1 MYSNTFYGGNGQPPF
16 GQQPNPQPQ
25 QQSQQQPFPGFSQQ
39 PQQQN
44 LQPGTFMSQPTGF
57 AGSNQMQQLQ
67 MPMQQPQ
74 PTGFPPAAGLQQQQ
88 QQQQQPPQ
96 PQFTGFPPQNQQQP
110 LTTATT
116 PQQQQQQ
123 LSAPSSIPPHQTG
136 MTSAQ
141 IAQSFAQSAT
151 PGAPAQH
158 ASAGSKI
165 PNMRLSFITAQ
176 DQAKFEQL
184 FKSAVGN
191 NQSLDGETAKDLLM
205 RSKLPG
211 SDLSKIWV
219 LSDTTKSGRLLFPEF
234 ALAMYLCNLRLT
246 GKDLPSALPE
256 RISNEVSSMA
266 NPTRP
271 PTNVPKFDAP
281 LMQNTSAPPAPQQ
294 PQPQQASNTQLLSQL
309 TSQPT
314 GFYNQATTGLQP
326 PTIVQPQQTGFPGQ
340 NAGLR
345 PQQSSFLN
353 NPQPTGY
360 TGPRP
365 PMPPMPSGYG
375 SNLSPSQTGLAP
387 LNAQPTGV
395 PGQWGFVNAPAT
407 GLPNIEAL
415 QKRLMPQQG
424 REGGFT
430 TQGLSGN
437 ATIPWAVTKDEK
449 KIYDQLFKAWDGFN
463 KGFIGGDVAI
473 EIMGQS
479 GLERQDLERIWTLS
493 DPNNRGRL
501 NMDEFAVAMHL
512 IYRKLNGYPV
522 PNRLPPELIPPS
534 TRNFNDSIGTVKSL
548 LSQDAESRK
557 SSGAFL
563 QPQRTGVSYL
573 KNHSFR
579 SGSTSPGV
587 GRKDATVFKNNDD
600 AIGYR
605 SSARRRVGGGGTPSP
620 TPSPLSERSDDEASI
635 EQLKKK
641 IREAKIMLD
650 ATDFQDQ
657 NRAEEEET
665 LNRRDR
671 REAESLMER
680 IRRVQDDI
688 DTDPKAAF
696 RNTDSGAERRAL
708 RRQLQSFQDQLP
720 ELASS
725 VRKIERNI
733 ADARL
738 ELFRLKDAKAHPS
751 AAAAIVGTGPGG
763 AVTESDRIK
772 ARARARMQARA
783 AELAGRPPPSTDD
796 DGAAARRLEEET
808 ASVKAERERNDA
820 MTREVEE
827 SVKEFTRSL
836 EDSLKDVDENSTRE
850 HERRRW
856 EEALGVEDTIKDFIY
871 DLQRG
876 SRTAKVRKEE
886 NAPASRSLPNN
897 QYDDSPAN
905 GNALPVRPSPPQ
917 STGSASSL
925 AGLTHQERVASAK
938 ERAQKRIAERMAAAG
953 LKPSSDGGAETV
965 LERQEREKREREERR
980 KRAEEEDAKRELERQ
995 RRIAEEQNGPPV
1007 KAVPTN
1013 KKPPPPPSR
1022 KGKADGGGVAE
1033 TRKSGDVDKAAKGSA
1048 DHEGREQALRE
1059 EQQAQEAESRRLEAE
1074 ARQQEEELARE
1085 REAAQARLKA
1095 LEEQVKQGKIKKQEE
1110 KRRRQL
1116 AEKEAKE
1123 KEARLAAQRAEIEAA
1138 QARERELQRQLEG
1151 LDNEES
1157 SDDEGLVDITPQN
1170 STPTQSA
1177 FFPSA
1182 STTTAPPP
1190 PVPRPATP
1198 PAAPFEPEPEPE
1210 PEHEVPAAAAASP
1223 AFSGP
1228 ESIKQRS
1235 AADTESK
1242 NPYFRKFSQSAD
1254 TQPQPPSF
1262 HTPPEQIPDPL
1273 ATVETATAPPKSEV
1287 QSTNPFHRLAQQQES
1302 QKSAFTAA
1310 PLPGPL
1316 ERKSRARPEDDEWSV
1331 AGSENSSDDDDD
1343 RPAGGSAKHLASILF
1358 GTMGPPRPLS
1368 AMDEKPE
1375 SKPATPV
1382 QTGPVPTASPPP
1394 PSPPPPPPAVAEPPP
1409 AQAVEDMDKDDDD
1422 DDDENDFQDAP
1433 SMPPPPPP
1441 PPPPSAAP
1449 FGAPTAPPSIL
1460 PCHSTRE
1467 VWRLQWR
1474 GGTVGSEKEIEIVYE
1489 MAQKI
1494 LQYEK
1499 LLVEASDICGEIDR
1513 HLLHEVTVP
1522 TYIPNDTLIVGGN
1535 GRDGSHPSPTSQPLE
1550 TSVEVA
1556 EVQGPS
1562 MLLLTGP
1569 NYSGKSVYLKQL
1581 IALWVA
1587 LIVYMAHIGSF
1598 VPAESAKIGITDKI
1612 LTRIT
1617 TRETV
1622 SKARAY
1628 ICSFMIDLQQIS
1640 FALTLATERS
1650 LVIIDEF
1657 GKGTESTDGAG
1668 LACGLFEYLLSLGE
1682 KRPKVLAATHFH
1694 EIFENGYLAPR
1705 DELGFGYMEVQVDM
1719 AARDVENQVT
1729 YLYNFRSGRSNAS
1742 FGTNCAALNGID
1754 PAIISRANEIGTLAA
1769 RGEDLVVICAKMS
1782 VSEMDELEEA
1792 ESMARRFL
1800 GTNFSLGPKHAGIRS
1815 ENDERPEML
1824 LENIIGESNAS
1835 TVMTGLT

>member
-1 MYSNTFYGGNGQPPF
+1 MYSNTFYGGNSTRPGQPPF
-16 GQQPNPQPQ
+16 GQQTSLPPQ
-25 QQSQQQPFPGFSQQ
+25 QQQQQQQQPQQQPFPVFSQ

-44 LQPGTFMSQPTGF
+44 LQPGAFMPQPTSF
-57 AGSNQMQQLQ
+57 AGSNQMQQTQ
-67 MPMQQPQ
+67 MPVQQPQ
-74 PTGFPPAAGLQQQQ
+74 PTGFPS
-88 QQQQQPPQ
+88 Q
-96 PQFTGFPPQNQQQP
+96 PQFTGFPPQNQQP
-110 LTTATT
+110 PSTATT
-116 PQQQQQQ
+116 TTTTTTQQPQ
-123 LSAPSSIPPHQTG
+123 LSVPAPSSVAPHQTG
-136 MTSAQ
+136 MTSTQ
-141 IAQSFAQSAT
+141 IAQSFAQST
-151 PGAPAQH
+151 SPTAPAQPH
-158 ASAGSKI
+158 VSTGSKI
-165 PNMRLSFITAQ
+165 PTMRLSFITAQ

-191 NQSLDGETAKDLLM
+191 NQALDGETAKDLLM
-205 RSKLPG
+205 RSKLSG

-234 ALAMYLCNLRLT
+234 ALAMYLCNLKLT
-246 GKDLPSALPE
+246 GKELPSTLPE
-256 RISNEVSSMA
+256 RISNEVSSMVDIISFA
-266 NPTRP
+266 VPDDRP
-271 PTNVPKFDAP
+271 APPQTTNVPKFAAP
-281 LMQNTSAPPAPQQ
+281 LMQNASAPPPPQQ

-314 GFYNQATTGLQP
+314 GFYNQATGLQ

-340 NAGLR
+340 NTGLR
-345 PQQSSFLN
+345 PQQIGFMS

-365 PMPPMPSGYG
+365 PMPPMPTGFG

-387 LNAQPTGV
+387 LNAQPTGA

-415 QKRLMPQQG
+415 QQRLMPQPG

-430 TQGLSGN
+430 TQGLAGN

-563 QPQRTGVSYL
+563 QPQQTGVSYL

-579 SGSTSPGV
+579 GGSTTPGI

-605 SSARRRVGGGGTPSP
+605 SSARRRAGGGGTPSP
-620 TPSPLSERSDDEASI
+620 TPSPTPERSYNDASV

-680 IRRVQDDI
+680 IRRVQDEI

-708 RRQLQSFQDQLP
+708 RRQLQSYQDQLP
-720 ELASS
+720 ELASN
-725 VRKIERNI
+725 VRKVERSI
-733 ADARL
+733 SDAKL

-763 AVTESDRIK
+763 TVTESDRIK

-783 AELAGRPPPSTDD
+783 AELAGRPPPPTDD
-796 DGAAARRLEEET
+796 DGAAARRLEVE
-808 ASVKAERERNDA
+808 AANIKAERERNDA
-820 MTREVEE
+820 MTRDVEE

-836 EDSLKDVDENSTRE
+836 EDSLKDVDEDSTRE

-856 EEALGVEDTIKDFIY
+856 EEALGVEDTIRDFIY

-876 SRTAKVRKEE
+876 SRTAKVRKEDR
-886 NAPASRSLPNN
+886 NTPAPRSLSSNRYDTASPNG
-897 QYDDSPAN
+897 D
-905 GNALPVRPSPPQ
+905 ALPVRPSPPR
-917 STGSASSL
+917 STGSSSSL

-953 LKPSSDGGAETV
+953 LKPSSDGGAETL

-980 KRAEEEDAKRELERQ
+980 KRAEEEDAKREQERQ

-1007 KAVPTN
+1007 KAVPTG

-1022 KGKADGGGVAE
+1022 KGKADGIAPAE
-1033 TRKSGDVDKAAKGSA
+1033 TKKSVDVDNLAREKAENEA
-1048 DHEGREQALRE
+1048 RERALRE

-1095 LEEQVKQGKIKKQEE
+1095 LEEQVRQGKIKKQEE
-1110 KRRRQL
+1110 KRRKQL

-1123 KEARLAAQRAEIEAA
+1123 KEARLAAQRAELEAA

-1151 LDNEES
+1151 LDEEES
-1157 SDDEGLVDITPQN
+1157 SDDEGPIEITPQN

-1177 FFPSA
+1177 VLPSV
-1182 STTTAPPP
+1182 TTTTAAPPP
-1190 PVPRPATP
+1190 PAPRPATP
-1198 PAAPFEPEPEPE
+1198 PTAPFEPEQAPK
-1210 PEHEVPAAAAASP
+1210 VAAPASTALS
-1223 AFSGP
+1223 SP
-1228 ESIKQRS
+1228 ESVKQR
-1235 AADTESK
+1235 AATDNESR
-1242 NPYFRKFSQSAD
+1242 NPYFRKLSQSAD
-1254 TQPQPPSF
+1254 VQPLPSF

-1273 ATVETATAPPKSEV
+1273 AAAASAPAPPKAEI

-1302 QKSAFTAA
+1302 QKSAFAAA
-1310 PLPGPL
+1310 PIPGPL
-1316 ERKSRARPEDDEWSV
+1316 ERKSRVRPEDDEWSV
-1331 AGSENSSDDDDD
+1331 AESENSSDDDDD

-1368 AMDEKPE
+1368 AMEEKPE
-1375 SKPATPV
+1375 SKPAMAV
-1382 QTGPVPTASPPP
+1382 QTSPIAAP
-1394 PSPPPPPPAVAEPPP
+1394 PPPPPPAPPVVSEPPP
-1409 AQAVEDMDKDDDD
+1409 PAHPDEDAEEDDEF
-1422 DDDENDFQDAP
+1422 DENDFQDAP

-1441 PPPPSAAP
+1441 PAP
-1449 FGAPTAPPSIL
+1449 FTDAPPTAPPPPPPVPSAAAPPPPPPPPIGAAPGGPPPPPPPAVGAPTMPMAAAPGAPAGRGALLASI
-1460 PCHSTRE
+1460 
-1467 VWRLQWR
+1467 Q
-1474 GGTVGSEKEIEIVYE
+1474 
-1489 MAQKI
+1489 A
-1494 LQYEK
+1494 
-1499 LLVEASDICGEIDR
+1499 
-1513 HLLHEVTVP
+1513 
-1522 TYIPNDTLIVGGN
+1522 
-1535 GRDGSHPSPTSQPLE
+1535 
-1550 TSVEVA
+1550 
-1556 EVQGPS
+1556 
-1562 MLLLTGP
+1562 
-1569 NYSGKSVYLKQL
+1569 
-1581 IALWVA
+1581 
-1587 LIVYMAHIGSF
+1587 
-1598 VPAESAKIGITDKI
+1598 
-1612 LTRIT
+1612 
-1617 TRETV
+1617 
-1622 SKARAY
+1622 
-1628 ICSFMIDLQQIS
+1628 
-1640 FALTLATERS
+1640 
-1650 LVIIDEF
+1650 
-1657 GKGTESTDGAG
+1657 GKG
-1668 LACGLFEYLLSLGE
+1668 L
-1682 KRPKVLAATHFH
+1682 RKVETKDRSAA
-1694 EIFENGYLAPR
+1694 A
-1705 DELGFGYMEVQVDM
+1705 V
-1719 AARDVENQVT
+1719 
-1729 YLYNFRSGRSNAS
+1729 SGR
-1742 FGTNCAALNGID
+1742 
-1754 PAIISRANEIGTLAA
+1754 II
-1769 RGEDLVVICAKMS
+1769 
-1782 VSEMDELEEA
+1782 
-1792 ESMARRFL
+1792 
-1800 GTNFSLGPKHAGIRS
+1800 
-1815 ENDERPEML
+1815 
-1824 LENIIGESNAS
+1824 
-1835 TVMTGLT
+1835 